1 MSTHELDAKVRE
13 LRELR
18 NFESEIK
25 AAISLV
31 EDAIKADMLA
41 KNTDTLYGC
50 DCMVTWKTVTSRRF
64 DSAAFKLTHPATDTE
79 NSEKVTLGDLLN
91 QNVGKTLTND
101 EFQPLRQAI
110 IYNALKK
117 TDSYIAPKRRPK
129 ASASSLNPML
139 VKLGLP
145 YTVNKA
151 KKLWTITPTIPP
163 ATE

>member
-1 MSTHELDAKVRE
+1 MSTYELDAKVQE

-64 DSAAFKLTHPATDTE
+64 DSAAFKLTHADLFNQYTKAT
-79 NSEKVTLGDLLN
+79 
-91 QNVGKTLTND
+91 TNRR
-101 EFQPLRQAI
+101 LV
-110 IYNALKK
+110 
-117 TDSYIAPKRRPK
+117 IA
-129 ASASSLNPML
+129 
-139 VKLGLP
+139 
-145 YTVNKA
+145 
-151 KKLWTITPTIPP
+151 
-163 ATE
+163 